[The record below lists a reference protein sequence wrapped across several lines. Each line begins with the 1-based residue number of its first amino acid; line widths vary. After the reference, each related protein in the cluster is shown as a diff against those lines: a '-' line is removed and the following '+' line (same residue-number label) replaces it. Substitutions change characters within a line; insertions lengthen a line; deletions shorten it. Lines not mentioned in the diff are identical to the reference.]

1 MNKLHYFMVGM
12 PSAGKTSFVVRLC
25 SQLLM
30 NEGTLMYRLSDGE
43 LPEGYEYIKGQ
54 LDTMQGLQNIMRTF
68 ESTYYDMVLPLTNEQ
83 GEKISLEMPDLSGEY
98 YRKLV
103 EERYIDKKI
112 YDELQQADVILF
124 FLNPETMERE
134 ERIKCEET
142 SAIRMVDEDMD
153 IENVPGSEVRIT
165 EPRKATETQVV
176 ELLQILLYIVKKKM
190 CIKFVISAWDRVDKK
205 QEGNPI
211 IPEEYLKV
219 KFPLFYQYIISNA
232 ERMVYE
238 IFGVSAQGAEY
249 ADEEE
254 MEKLEEEDIDVDTL
268 VKIVM
273 PDGTTHQD
281 LSRLLGK

>member
-1 MNKLHYFMVGM
+1 M
-12 PSAGKTSFVVRLC
+12 
-25 SQLLM
+25 
-30 NEGTLMYRLSDGE
+30 
-43 LPEGYEYIKGQ
+43 
-54 LDTMQGLQNIMRTF
+54 
-68 ESTYYDMVLPLTNEQ
+68 
-83 GEKISLEMPDLSGEY
+83 
-98 YRKLV
+98 
-103 EERYIDKKI
+103 
-112 YDELQQADVILF
+112 ILF

-165 EPRKATETQVV
+165 KPRKATETQVV

-190 CIKFVISAWDRVDKK
+190 CIKFVISAWDRVEKK

-219 KFPLFYQYIISNA
+219 KFPLLYQYIISNA

-238 IFGVSAQGAEY
+238 SFGVSAQGAEY

>member
-1 MNKLHYFMVGM
+1 MSIVGTRPPTLDEWNKYELHHR
-12 PSAGKTSFVVRLC
+12 ARLA
-25 SQLLM
+25 
-30 NEGTLMYRLSDGE
+30 
-43 LPEGYEYIKGQ
+43 
-54 LDTMQGLQNIMRTF
+54 
-68 ESTYYDMVLPLTNEQ
+68 MVLPLTNEQ

-190 CIKFVISAWDRVDKK
+190 CIKFVISAWDRVEKK
-205 QEGNPI
+205 QEGIYTFQLTMNYVSGGRKYSTKAKNTSYTFRQHPI
-211 IPEEYLKV
+211 
-219 KFPLFYQYIISNA
+219 Q
-232 ERMVYE
+232 E
-238 IFGVSAQGAEY
+238 IKAY
-249 ADEEE
+249 
-254 MEKLEEEDIDVDTL
+254 MY
-268 VKIVM
+268 
-273 PDGTTHQD
+273 
-281 LSRLLGK
+281 

>member
-54 LDTMQGLQNIMRTF
+54 LDTMQGMQNIMRTF

-190 CIKFVISAWDRVDKK
+190 CIKFVISAWDRVEKK
-205 QEGNPI
+205 QEGKELAVQFLPVTLKTN
-211 IPEEYLKV
+211 YLDDELKQIMS
-219 KFPLFYQYIISNA
+219 P
-232 ERMVYE
+232 VYE
-238 IFGVSAQGAEY
+238 
-249 ADEEE
+249 
-254 MEKLEEEDIDVDTL
+254 MLKNNTIDFEQWN
-268 VKIVM
+268 KIQV
-273 PDGTTHQD
+273 
-281 LSRLLGK
+281 LLPEVEAYQSWDRCLRVRIALKNKGCSEIV

>member
-1 MNKLHYFMVGM
+1 MVLLYQYCVKNEDFEFPLKILCGAMVG
-12 PSAGKTSFVVRLC
+12 
-25 SQLLM
+25 
-30 NEGTLMYRLSDGE
+30 YRIQSRMME
-43 LPEGYEYIKGQ
+43 KKF
-54 LDTMQGLQNIMRTF
+54 DTMVSKYRISLRVGKELSKLKKMSAFTEAKKGITEAINNEIPY
-68 ESTYYDMVLPLTNEQ
+68 EAGASELPLTNEQ

-190 CIKFVISAWDRVDKK
+190 CIKFVISAWDRVEKK

-219 KFPLFYQYIISNA
+219 KFMYMRNCTWKHSI
-232 ERMVYE
+232 
-238 IFGVSAQGAEY
+238 
-249 ADEEE
+249 
-254 MEKLEEEDIDVDTL
+254 
-268 VKIVM
+268 KI
-273 PDGTTHQD
+273 
-281 LSRLLGK
+281 LI